1 MYLINNV
8 KVNIKEDFSDL
19 DKLLSQYI
27 GLKAYNVILK
37 KRSIDSRKKGQP
49 IYICSFVFD
58 CDDKKVL
65 NNKDCTIYE
74 AKEYQFIKANVT
86 PNYRPV
92 IVGFGPAGMFAAL
105 TLCYAGLK
113 PIILEKGADVD
124 SRTRDVEEFFKGG
137 KLNYNSNVQ
146 FGEGGA
152 GTFSDGKLNTGIKD
166 IRIDTVLKLFHKFS
180 APKEILYSST
190 PHIGTD
196 ILKKVVKNIRKEIIS
211 LGAEVLF
218 NHNVCDIEIKDNKIC
233 KIICDNGKEFSC
245 EKVIFALGNS
255 ARDTFELFY
264 KKGIALAQKPFSVG
278 VRIEHKQSL
287 IDNFKYKGYKGLP
300 AADYKMAVHLK
311 DGRGVYTFCMC
322 PGGYVINSSSEE
334 NSTVTNGMSFNAR
347 DGKNANSAL
356 LVSVLPED
364 LKSDHPLAGIEFQ
377 REIERKAYF
386 LAGGHFPIAQR
397 VGDFLSGKET
407 TKFSGI
413 LPTVKPKTVNA
424 DIAKVLPYFVTNALK
439 QALPLLDKKLNG
451 FNDENAVLSAPETR
465 SSSPVKILRD
475 DNFETNVKG
484 IFPAGEGAGYAGGI
498 TSSAVDGIKAAE
510 KLIESL

>member
-1 MYLINNV
+1 MYLINNI
-8 KVNIKEDFSDL
+8 KININADFSDL
-19 DKLLSQYI
+19 NKLLSQSI
-27 GLKAYNVILK
+27 GLKAYNVTLK
-37 KRSIDSRKKGQP
+37 KRSIDSRKKGEP
-49 IYICSFVFD
+49 IYICSFIFD
-58 CDDKKVL
+58 CDNSTVL
-65 NNKDCTIYE
+65 DNKDCSLYNNEKYE
-74 AKEYQFIKANVT
+74 FIKAKKQ
-86 PNYRPV
+86 PDLRPI
-92 IVGFGPAGMFAAL
+92 IVGFGPSGMFAAL

-124 SRTRDVEEFFKGG
+124 TRTRDVEEFFNGG

-180 APKEILYSST
+180 APEEILYSST

-196 ILKKVVKNIRKEIIS
+196 ILKEVVKNIRKEIIS
-211 LGAEVLF
+211 LGGEILF
-218 NHNVCDIEIKDNKIC
+218 NHNLTDIEISDGKIC
-233 KIICDNGKEFSC
+233 KVICDNSKEFVC

-264 KKGIALAQKPFSVG
+264 NKGINLAQKPFSVG
-278 VRIEHKQSL
+278 VRIEHKQAL

-300 AADYKMAVHLK
+300 AADYKLAVHLPN
-311 DGRGVYTFCMC
+311 GRGVYTFCMC
-322 PGGYVINSSSEE
+322 PGGYVINSSSEA
-334 NSTVTNGMSFNAR
+334 NSTVTNGMSYHAR

-364 LKSDHPLAGIEFQ
+364 LKSEHPLAGIEFQ
-377 REIERKAYF
+377 REIEKKAYL
-386 LAGGHFPIAQR
+386 LAGGHFPITQK
-397 VGDFLSGKET
+397 VCDFIKGNATQKY
-407 TKFSGI
+407 SGI
-413 LPTVKPKTVNA
+413 LPTVKPKTVNE
-424 DIAKVLPYFVTNALK
+424 DIAKVLPEFVTKALK
-439 QALPLLDKKLNG
+439 EALPLFDKKLSG
-451 FNDENAVLSAPETR
+451 FYDYNALLTAPETR

-475 DNFETNVKG
+475 ENFETNVKG
-484 IFPAGEGAGYAGGI
+484 IYPAGEGAGYAGGI

>member
-8 KVNIKEDFSDL
+8 KINIKEDFSNL
-19 DKLLSQYI
+19 NKLLSQAL
-27 GLKAYNVILK
+27 GLKAYNVTLK
-37 KRSIDSRKKGQP
+37 KRSIDSRKKGEP
-49 IYICSFVFD
+49 IYICSFIFE
-58 CDDKKVL
+58 CDDKAVL
-65 NNKDCTIYE
+65 DNKDCAFYDV
-74 AKEYQFIKANVT
+74 KDYKFIKAKNIPST
-86 PNYRPV
+86 RPI
-92 IVGFGPAGMFAAL
+92 IVGFGPSGMFAAL

-113 PIILEKGADVD
+113 PIILERGADVD
-124 SRTRDVEEFFKGG
+124 TRTRDVEEFFKGG
-137 KLNYNSNVQ
+137 KLNYKSNVQ

-166 IRIDTVLKLFHKFS
+166 IRIDAVLKLFHKFS
-180 APKEILYSST
+180 APEEILYSST

-196 ILKKVVKNIRKEIIS
+196 ILKDVVKKIRNEIIS
-211 LGAEVLF
+211 LGGEILF
-218 NHNVCDIEIKDNKIC
+218 NHKVCDIEIKENKIR
-233 KIICDNGKEFSC
+233 KVICNNGKEFSC

-264 KKGIALAQKPFSVG
+264 NKGIVLAQKPFSVG
-278 VRIEHKQSL
+278 VRIEHKQAL

-300 AADYKMAVHLK
+300 SADYKMAVHLN

-334 NSTVTNGMSFNAR
+334 NSTVTNGMSFNSR

-386 LAGGHFPIAQR
+386 TANGHYPITQK
-397 VGDFLSGKET
+397 VGDFLKGETT

-413 LPTVKPKTVNA
+413 LPTAKPKTVNA
-424 DIAKVLPYFVTNALK
+424 DIAKVLPHFVSKALK
-439 QALPLLDKKLNG
+439 EALPLFDKKIHG

-475 DNFETNVKG
+475 ENFETNIKG
-484 IFPAGEGAGYAGGI
+484 IYPSGEGAGYAGGI

>member
-8 KVNIKEDFSDL
+8 KINIKEDFSNL
-19 DKLLSQYI
+19 NKLLSQAL
-27 GLKAYNVILK
+27 GLKAYNVTLK
-37 KRSIDSRKKGQP
+37 KRSIDSRKKGEP
-49 IYICSFVFD
+49 IYICSFIFE
-58 CDDKKVL
+58 CDDKAVL
-65 NNKDCTIYE
+65 DNKDCTFYDVKDYE
-74 AKEYQFIKANVT
+74 FIKAKNIPST
-86 PNYRPV
+86 RPI
-92 IVGFGPAGMFAAL
+92 IVGFGPSGMFAAL

-113 PIILEKGADVD
+113 PIILERGADVD
-124 SRTRDVEEFFKGG
+124 TRTRDVEEFFKGG
-137 KLNYNSNVQ
+137 KLNYKSNVQ

-166 IRIDTVLKLFHKFS
+166 IRIDAVLKLFHKFS
-180 APKEILYSST
+180 APEEILYSST

-196 ILKKVVKNIRKEIIS
+196 ILKNVVKNIRKEIIS
-211 LGAEVLF
+211 LGGEILF
-218 NHNVCDIEIKDNKIC
+218 NHNVCDIEIKDNEIC
-233 KIICDNGKEFSC
+233 KVICDNNKEFAC

-255 ARDTFELFY
+255 ARDTFKLFY
-264 KKGIALAQKPFSVG
+264 NKGINLAQKPFSVG

-300 AADYKMAVHLK
+300 SADYKMAVHLK

-347 DGKNANSAL
+347 NGKNANSAL

-364 LKSDHPLAGIEFQ
+364 LKSSHPLAGIEFQ

-386 LAGGHFPIAQR
+386 TAGGHFPITQR
-397 VGDFLSGKET
+397 VGDFLRGKET

-413 LPTVKPKTVNA
+413 LPTAKPKTVNA
-424 DIAKVLPYFVTNALK
+424 DISKLLPHFVSKALK
-439 QALPLLDKKLNG
+439 EALPLFDKKLLG

-475 DNFETNVKG
+475 ENFETNIKG
-484 IFPAGEGAGYAGGI
+484 IYPAGEGAGYAGGI